1 MIPVALRIFARSAPM
16 SHPSPAATAV
26 PAGPPA
32 CLGHAPSLTGQRRG
46 NPDLGLAPR
55 CGARTRGGCP
65 CRAPAI
71 HGKLRCPAG
80 QPPGQAPGGK
90 AYRGQAPHGG
100 RSTGPRTAEGMA
112 RLRAARTVHGAYSA
126 QTRARNRYGL
136 TALRRGLVGNAAV
149 RCLDRLPPD
158 LAARLMRMPPEL
170 MP

>member
-1 MIPVALRIFARSAPM
+1 M
-16 SHPSPAATAV
+16 SHPSLAATAE

-32 CLGHAPSLTGQRRG
+32 CLAAAPSLTGKRRG

-71 HGKLRCPAG
+71 RGKLRC
-80 QPPGQAPGGK
+80 
-90 AYRGQAPHGG
+90 RMHGG

-126 QTRARNRYGL
+126 ATRARNRYGL
-136 TALRRGLVGNAAV
+136 TALRRGQVGNAAV
-149 RCLDRLPPD
+149 RCGDRLPPD

>member
-46 NPDLGLAPR
+46 NPDLGLVPR

-71 HGKLRCPAG
+71 HGKLRC
-80 QPPGQAPGGK
+80 
-90 AYRGQAPHGG
+90 RMHGG
-100 RSTGPRTAEGMA
+100 RSTGPRTQEGLA
-112 RLRAARTVHGAYSA
+112 DLRAARTIHGFDGAEA
-126 QTRARNRYGL
+126 RARDRWRL
-136 TALRRGLVGNAAV
+136 TFLRRARVDSAAQ
-149 RCLDRLPPD
+149 RYQAYLPP
-158 LAARLMRMPPEL
+158 AVVARLYGRAPEL
-170 MP
+170 EAPPRPTGGITAEM